1 LLKTDCEI
9 YAENGNTAEHQS
21 LRGIFASGA
30 PGVEARGKQM
40 RRRMKSRLS
49 LPHLSLPFSRMNLN
63 FRFSEDDDIFLH
75 ERGIPLSM
83 VFLGK
88 NSTV

>member
-1 LLKTDCEI
+1 MRKTEI
-9 YAENGNTAEHQS
+9 PRSIRA
-21 LRGIFASGA
+21 FA
-30 PGVEARGKQM
+30 VF
-40 RRRMKSRLS
+40 L